1 MSKEF
6 EEVIERLDNMNQ
18 TIVKMNKQLS
28 EKIDEVDERINKKID
43 EVDER
48 INNKIDE
55 LDERINNKIDEVDER
70 INNKIDE
77 LDERINNK
85 IDEVDKQVN
94 NTMNDMKKTLIIL
107 EDKMT
112 TEFPSLYEIY
122 SLNYKNQKENEKKLK
137 SVEKTTSKHSIQISH
152 LYETVQSHE
161 KQLKKLTS

>member
-28 EKIDEVDERINKKID
+28 EKIDEVDERIN
-43 EVDER
+43 
-48 INNKIDE
+48 
-55 LDERINNKIDEVDER
+55 NKIDEV
-70 INNKIDE
+70 
-77 LDERINNK
+77 DERINNK

-94 NTMNDMKKTLIIL
+94 NTMNDMNKTLIIL

-161 KQLKKLTS
+161 KQLKELTS